1 MRNETI
7 KDALGGKI
15 KFHEELDRIDKEK
28 LIAGKFI
35 LRDATIVSDWDSQ
48 YGTSSFALLMV
59 QLEDGKSYTTL
70 TGGVA
75 IVRQVQKLLK
85 RGKLPGRI
93 DCTLN
98 SVESENGRN
107 YYVLDWPEDWTP
119 IVIKDAAK
127 VDSGAELF
135 PEDKPV
141 VKAAA

>member
-1 MRNETI
+1 MRNESV

-15 KFHEELDRIDKEK
+15 KFHEELDRIDKAQ
-28 LIAGKFI
+28 LVAGKFV

-48 YGTSSFALLMV
+48 YGTSSFALLVV
-59 QLEDGKSYTTL
+59 QLENGKSYTTL

-98 SVESENGRN
+98 LQDSENGRQ
-107 YYVLDWPEDWTP
+107 YYVLDWPDGWAP
-119 IVIKDAAK
+119 VIVKDTVKA
-127 VDSGAELF
+127 DDGAELF
-135 PEDKPV
+135 PEDKPDQ
-141 VKAAA
+141 KAIV

>member
-1 MRNETI
+1 MHNESI

-15 KFHEELDRIDKEK
+15 KFHEELDRIDKDK
-28 LIAGKFI
+28 LVAGKFI

-59 QLEDGKSYTTL
+59 QLEDGKNYTTL
-70 TGGVA
+70 AGGVA

-98 SVESENGRN
+98 LQESDNGRK

-119 IVIKDAAK
+119 IVIKESAK
-127 VDSGAELF
+127 VDGGAENQ
-135 PEDKPV
+135 
-141 VKAAA
+141 AAELPA